1 MVRWCPLHLWMSLR
15 WLCFGMFSNRI
26 MTHFSKALLSI
37 HFGYWRRNHEAAF
50 VSSSCYHTFHWSAT
64 LVRFLFDTHIACFYA
79 CAQYIQ
85 YFLEAI
91 TVVSIFFLVF
101 VESKAR
107 WPPFHYS
114 MILANSSHPDISCS
128 QWLEQQSMTWNFS
141 LLQEPLPALL
151 REQLPVKGQLL
162 YNAAMHKPS
171 LDLPQRK
178 KWKRRH

>member
-1 MVRWCPLHLWMSLR
+1 MPSSSVNVTEMTLFRNVFKQDYDALFEGFIANSIWILTLESWGSLR
-15 WLCFGMFSNRI
+15 LIQLLPYLSLIGNFGSFSVW
-26 MTHFSKALLSI
+26 
-37 HFGYWRRNHEAAF
+37 Y
-50 VSSSCYHTFHWSAT
+50 
-64 LVRFLFDTHIACFYA
+64 THITCFYA

-91 TVVSIFFLVF
+91 IVVSIFFLVF

-128 QWLEQQSMTWNFS
+128 QWLAQQSMTWNFS